1 MYICKKKGR
10 NIKMKEIILDT
21 LLDAL
26 KLLPFLFLAF
36 FIIEFIEHRLTK
48 KSKNIITK
56 SQKLGPIIGS
66 ILGSFPQCGFSV
78 MATNLYTTR
87 IITLGTLI
95 AVYLST
101 SDEMLPILLSEKVD
115 IKIIVHIILIKIALG
130 MFYGLAIDFFFRQKE
145 NKEKYTICEEEHC
158 HCENGII
165 LSSIKHTLNTVLFII
180 LTSFIINVL
189 FVYIG
194 EDYLS
199 KILLKDSIISPFITC
214 LIGLIPN
221 CGSSIILTELYLNSA
236 ISFSSFISGL
246 LTGSGTAL
254 LILIKSNKNMK
265 ENIMIIAL
273 IYLLGAFSGVI
284 INIIG
289 KIL

>member
-1 MYICKKKGR
+1 
-10 NIKMKEIILDT
+10 MKEIILDT

-56 SQKLGPIIGS
+56 SQKLGPVIGS

-236 ISFSSFISGL
+236 ISFSSFIAGL

>member
-1 MYICKKKGR
+1 
-10 NIKMKEIILDT
+10 MKEIILDT

-56 SQKLGPIIGS
+56 SQKLGPVIGS

-115 IKIIVHIILIKIALG
+115 IKIIVHIILIKIAVG
-130 MFYGLAIDFFFRQKE
+130 MFYGLAIDFFFRKKG

-236 ISFSSFISGL
+236 ISFSSFIAGL

>member
-1 MYICKKKGR
+1 
-10 NIKMKEIILDT
+10 MKEIILDT

-236 ISFSSFISGL
+236 ISFSSFIAGL

>member
-1 MYICKKKGR
+1 
-10 NIKMKEIILDT
+10 MKEIILDT

-56 SQKLGPIIGS
+56 TQKLGPIIGS

-130 MFYGLAIDFFFRQKE
+130 MLYGLAIDFFFRQKE

>member
-1 MYICKKKGR
+1 
-10 NIKMKEIILDT
+10 MKEIILDT